1 MNCIPFQSTSSRV
14 DIAIQDNATWQDAF
28 QFGTVGDTTWSFT
41 GQVFRLDI
49 KASRDDVAALLSLTS
64 GAGQIVV
71 DDVVQR
77 VLHMNVPESTL
88 TVLPAAEYVYELMML
103 DASSPTVRV
112 PLMHGDITVSH
123 GVTGG

>member
-1 MNCIPFQSTSSRV
+1 MDNCIPYQITSARV
-14 DIAIQDNATWQDAF
+14 DIAIQDNATWNDAF

-49 KASRDDVAALLSLTS
+49 KASRDDAAALLSLTS
-64 GAGQIVV
+64 GGGQIVV

-77 VLHMNVPESTL
+77 VLHMNVPESAL

-103 DASSPTVRV
+103 DASSDRKSVV
-112 PLMHGDITVSH
+112 
-123 GVTGG
+123 